1 MASYNN
7 LDALLRAIESKMG
20 KAMSAA
26 SKDIEGAMLQE
37 TEGFYAQGNPVM
49 YKRTGQL
56 ERTPRVSEISGSNSD
71 EQSFRAYLD
80 ESGGY
85 PSITYTYRDGGQTT
99 SKAPSMTDVLNLTN
113 YGTTSSSVGK
123 LHPALGRSGYWERA
137 KARMQELLDK
147 NMGKQFK

>member
-1 MASYNN
+1 MASYSN
-7 LDALLRAIESKMG
+7 LDALLHAIESKMS

-26 SKDIEGAMLQE
+26 SRDIERAMLQE
-37 TEGFYAQGNPVM
+37 TEGFYSKGNPVM

-56 ERTPRVSEISGSNSD
+56 ERTPRVSELSGGNSD

-85 PSITYTYRDGGQTT
+85 PAITYTYWDGGQTT

-123 LHPALGRSGYWERA
+123 LHPALGKKGYWERA

-147 NMGKQFK
+147 NMGKQFH